1 MLVKLLRFWKL
12 GLGFKISLRG
22 CIVND
27 GGGRDKINP
36 TSADL
41 TNFCISKRAVLVK
54 FFHENKKL
62 SHISKG
68 STTKMRV
75 IFSLALL
82 VVGTFGR
89 GGKRTNKKGSSTS
102 INVDSDRLPG
112 FYLVSAALTNTDR
125 TTLSS
130 NLQHLFKQSCS
141 ETIVM
146 SDYAPQTA
154 SAVCD
159 YGFDVPMSKTAYNSL
174 PEICKPTAIQSK
186 QVVIQPN
193 VDDVYGSKDI
203 KIMVLREIP
212 DSQSLDPNSE
222 EGLLDGL
229 QGAEAGY
236 FSALYLIKKDESGS
250 FPSVITEE
258 DWELEA
264 MQIFLENYQES
275 SKFPLVLHFEQPLD
289 ASTDVSLTDRGCQ
302 GEWHFAA
309 DERYDVGASAV
320 VENLFEG
327 AVVALVKMELVKVVS
342 LPTSVGQAQRWCD
355 DRRAR
360 LGGIFD

>member
-1 MLVKLLRFWKL
+1 
-12 GLGFKISLRG
+12 
-22 CIVND
+22 
-27 GGGRDKINP
+27 
-36 TSADL
+36 
-41 TNFCISKRAVLVK
+41 
-54 FFHENKKL
+54 
-62 SHISKG
+62 
-68 STTKMRV
+68 
-75 IFSLALL
+75 
-82 VVGTFGR
+82 
-89 GGKRTNKKGSSTS
+89 
-102 INVDSDRLPG
+102 
-112 FYLVSAALTNTDR
+112 
-125 TTLSS
+125 
-130 NLQHLFKQSCS
+130 
-141 ETIVM
+141 M

-174 PEICKPTAIQSK
+174 PEICKPTAIQTG

-193 VDDVYGSKDI
+193 VDEVNGPKDI
-203 KIMVLREIP
+203 KIFVLREIP
-212 DSQSLDPNSE
+212 DSSFDPNSE

-236 FSALYLIKKDESGS
+236 FSALYLIKQDESGS
-250 FPSVITEE
+250 FPSVISPE
-258 DWELEA
+258 DWELEG
-264 MQIFLENYQES
+264 MQIFLENYQETAR
-275 SKFPLVLHFEQPLD
+275 FPLVLHFEQPLD
-289 ASTDVSLTDRGCQ
+289 ASKDVSLTDRGCQ

-327 AVVALVKMELVKVVS
+327 AVVALAKMELVKVVS